1 MKLRA
6 LAPAKVN
13 LSLFLGGIR
22 EDGRHRLVTVFESLS
37 LADTLE
43 MEALEPG
50 QRDEVICPGVDGEN
64 LAARALAG
72 LRARGWAGPPV
83 RLTIDKR
90 IPVAAGM
97 AGGSADAAGALRLA
111 VAIAP
116 APRQAVE
123 RVARELGADVPSQ
136 LLPGV
141 AIGSGA
147 GEIVERF
154 EPLGEHAFVV
164 LPSEFALST
173 PDVFRE
179 ADRLARSRSD
189 AELADAYRDL
199 KASLTPG
206 GRFPAELLL
215 NELQPAAISLC
226 PACADTLAGVRAAGA
241 DHAIVSGS
249 GPTVV
254 GIWWGPDA
262 AERAG
267 SATDGLRE
275 SYPGAIIAT
284 PVAAEFGAPS
294 LI

>member
-13 LSLFLGGIR
+13 LSLFLGATR

-43 MEALEPG
+43 LEVLEDG
-50 QRDEVICPGVDGEN
+50 QRDQVLCAGVEGEN
-64 LAARALAG
+64 LAALALAA
-72 LRARGWAGPPV
+72 LRARGWGGPPV
-83 RLTIDKR
+83 KLTIEKR
-90 IPVAAGM
+90 IPIAAGM
-97 AGGSADAAGALRLA
+97 AGGSADAAAALRLA
-111 VAIAP
+111 MAIAP
-116 APRQAVE
+116 GRAEEVDL
-123 RVARELGADVPSQ
+123 VAATLGADVPSQ

-141 AIGSGA
+141 AVGSGA

-154 EPLGEHAFVV
+154 EPLAQHAFVV

-179 ADRLARSRSD
+179 ADRLARPRSD
-189 AELADAYRDL
+189 AQLAHAYRDVTGG
-199 KASLTPG
+199 LTPG
-206 GRFPAELLL
+206 RRLPDELIV
-215 NELQPAAISLC
+215 NELEPAAISLC
-226 PACADTLAGVRAAGA
+226 PACADALAAVRLAGA

-254 GIWWGPDA
+254 GIWWGSDA
-262 AERAG
+262 SQRAG
-267 SATDGLRE
+267 LAADGLRDI
-275 SYPGAIIAT
+275 YPGAVVAT
-284 PVAAEFGAPS
+284 PVAAEFGAPL

>member
-1 MKLRA
+1 VKLRA

-13 LSLFLGGIR
+13 LGLFLGATR

-43 MEALEPG
+43 LEVLKAG
-50 QRDEVICPGVDGEN
+50 RADEVICPGVEGEN
-64 LAARALAG
+64 LAARALAA
-72 LRARGWAGPPV
+72 LRARGWDGPPV
-83 RLTIDKR
+83 RIVIEKR

-97 AGGSADAAGALRLA
+97 AGGSADAAAVLRLA
-111 VAIAP
+111 MALAPGRPEEVDLIA
-116 APRQAVE
+116 AG
-123 RVARELGADVPSQ
+123 LGADVPSQ

-141 AIGSGA
+141 AVGSGA

-154 EPLGEHAFVV
+154 EGLAEHVFVV

-179 ADRLARSRSD
+179 ADRLAPPRTD
-189 AELADAYRDL
+189 AQLAHAYRDVTG
-199 KASLTPG
+199 SLTPG
-206 GRFPAELLL
+206 GRFPDELLV
-215 NELQPAAISLC
+215 NELEPAAVSLC
-226 PACADTLAGVRAAGA
+226 PACADALAAVRLAGA

-254 GIWWGPDA
+254 GIWWGA
-262 AERAG
+262 
-267 SATDGLRE
+267 DGLRRAE
-275 SYPGAIIAT
+275 SAAEALRGDYPGAVLAT